1 MIIGV
6 ISDTHG
12 NLKLMHQVADW
23 MKTTHSAELIIHV
36 GDNYPDAQELSLA
49 GHNVRMVP
57 GLWCDAYHDGRIPK
71 RIIIPCDGITI
82 AAAHAEKDLGAIE
95 LASTIVLTG
104 HTHVSKIEK
113 LGRTVHI
120 NPGHLKHPKLDR
132 GQRPSYAIISTEPAS
147 VTVTIHEIDGGVRTS
162 QSFTRAE
169 LA

>member
-12 NLKLMHQVADW
+12 NRKLMHQVVDRMNSAHRAD
-23 MKTTHSAELIIHV
+23 LIIHV
-36 GDNYPDAQELSLA
+36 GDDYPDAQELSLA

-57 GLWCDAYHDGRIPK
+57 GLWCEEYHDGRTPK
-71 RIIIPCDGITI
+71 RIVIPCDGITI
-82 AAAHAEKDLGAIE
+82 SATHAEKDLGAAE
-95 LASTIVLTG
+95 LAASIVLTG
-104 HTHVSKIEK
+104 HTHVAKIEK
-113 LGRTVHI
+113 LGQSVHL

-132 GQRPSYAIISTEPAS
+132 GQRPSYAIISTEPES
-147 VTVTIHEIDGGVRTS
+147 VTVAIHELDGGVRTS